1 MIILDEVG
9 RGTSTYDGLSLAWAL
24 TDYINQ
30 RIRAKTMFATHY
42 HELTAL
48 EKQEGIKNFSVAV
61 KEDGENI
68 VFLRKIVPGG
78 ADRSYG
84 IHVAKLAGIPREIL
98 TEAENIL
105 LDLEKEEQKEAK
117 EIKYVPPQAT
127 QASLF
132 PSKTEPSKV
141 LKKLLKADLFNMTPL
156 DALNLLYDLQTEAKK
171 EDF

>member
-1 MIILDEVG
+1 M
-9 RGTSTYDGLSLAWAL
+9 
-24 TDYINQ
+24 
-30 RIRAKTMFATHY
+30 
-42 HELTAL
+42 
-48 EKQEGIKNFSVAV
+48 
-61 KEDGENI
+61 
-68 VFLRKIVPGG
+68 PGG

-132 PSKTEPSKV
+132 RQ
-141 LKKLLKADLFNMTPL
+141 KLSRPRC
-156 DALNLLYDLQTEAKK
+156 
-171 EDF
+171 